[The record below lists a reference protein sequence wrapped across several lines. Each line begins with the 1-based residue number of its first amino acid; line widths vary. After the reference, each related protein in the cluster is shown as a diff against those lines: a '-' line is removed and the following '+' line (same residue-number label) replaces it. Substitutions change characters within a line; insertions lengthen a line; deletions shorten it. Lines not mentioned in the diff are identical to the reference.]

1 MSIFVGSGTALVTP
15 FDEHGVDFEAFES
28 IIDFQ
33 IENNTDALVV
43 CGTTGEPST
52 MTYEEKFE
60 VIQFAIEKAD
70 GRVPIIAGTGG
81 NNTAKVISDSQKAEK
96 LGADALLI
104 VTPYYN
110 KTTQKGLV
118 AHYHAVADAVNI
130 PIVVYNV
137 PGRTGLNVLP
147 ETLKEIAKHPNIA
160 AMKEASGNIKQISDM
175 VRLCGDSI
183 DMYSGEDGL
192 TLPLLACGGI
202 GVISVVS
209 NITPK
214 EMHDLVMTYHE
225 GDVAGARAIQHR
237 LDPLID
243 TLFIETNPIP
253 VKTGLN
259 LMGYNAGILRLPL
272 IDMSESSKA
281 RLIKEMK
288 TIGLI

>member
-272 IDMSESSKA
+272 IDMSERGKA